1 MKRARTKES
10 LSVGQVSER
19 SGVPISTLHFY
30 EKKGL
35 IRSSRNAGNQRRF
48 PRHTLRRLAVIRI
61 AQSLGISLAE
71 IRENLAELP
80 HGHPPT
86 AADWERLSVKW
97 RTRLDSRIQ
106 QMIALRDKLNTCI
119 GCGCLSVKDCP
130 LRNPDDLAATLGPG
144 ARAFDP

>member
-1 MKRARTKES
+1 MEA
-10 LSVGQVSER
+10 LSVGQVSDR
-19 SGVPISTLHFY
+19 SGIPISTLHFY

-35 IRSSRNAGNQRRF
+35 IQSRRNAGNQRRF

-71 IRENLAELP
+71 IRENLANLP
-80 HGHPPT
+80 HDHPPT
-86 AADWERLSVKW
+86 TADWKKLSSKW
-97 RTRLDSRIQ
+97 QAHLDSRIQ
-106 QMIALRDKLNTCI
+106 QMTTLRDKLTTCI

-130 LRNPDDLAATLGPG
+130 LRNPEDRAADKGPG